1 MRAMGNDMQENNFEE
16 QPIFDET
23 FEENLNGAEEGGES
37 KGTVTITVDEY
48 EKLKSDLEEAK
59 DRGLRALAELENFR
73 NRTNRLAAEER
84 KYAGIELARD
94 ILPLWDN
101 LSLALQ
107 IQDPEKNGEAIVT
120 GVKMVHD
127 DFLKVLDKNGVKKI
141 DAVHKPFD
149 PKFHEAVAFVPT
161 DEFPPNTV
169 MVELKAGFTLHERV
183 VRAAQV
189 VLASA
194 PVKQTEPQSE
204 N

>member
-1 MRAMGNDMQENNFEE
+1 M
-16 QPIFDET
+16 
-23 FEENLNGAEEGGES
+23 
-37 KGTVTITVDEY
+37 
-48 EKLKSDLEEAK
+48 
-59 DRGLRALAELENFR
+59 RALAELENFR

-107 IQDPEKNGEAIVT
+107 
-120 GVKMVHD
+120 
-127 DFLKVLDKNGVKKI
+127 
-141 DAVHKPFD
+141 
-149 PKFHEAVAFVPT
+149 
-161 DEFPPNTV
+161 NTV
-169 MVELKAGFTLHERV
+169 MVELKAGFTLHERI

-194 PVKQTEPQSE
+194 PVKPTEPQPE

>member
-1 MRAMGNDMQENNFEE
+1 MAENKFRLVLAAV
-16 QPIFDET
+16 T
-23 FEENLNGAEEGGES
+23 ENLQQVISFIEES
-37 KGTVTITVDEY
+37 IQNTDHSPKTVIQITIAV
-48 EKLKSDLEEAK
+48 EEIFVNIAH
-59 DRGLRALAELENFR
+59 
-73 NRTNRLAAEER
+73 
-84 KYAGIELARD
+84 YAY
-94 ILPLWDN
+94 
-101 LSLALQ
+101 
-107 IQDPEKNGEAIVT
+107 PEKNGEAIVT

-194 PVKQTEPQSE
+194 PVKPAEPQPE